1 MLGAEGA
8 EEGVEVVGRGGEVEV
23 CWVLELGF
31 EVGVEFG
38 HAGDWERALDA
49 EGVVEDSEGGGGLGD
64 FDGVVDVADDGP
76 AGGFDEVGG
85 AFEAEGWW

>member
-23 CWVLELGF
+23 CWILKFGL

-38 HAGDWERALDA
+38 HALYGKRSLHT
-49 EGVVEDSEGGGGLGD
+49 EGVVEN
-64 FDGVVDVADDGP
+64 P
-76 AGGFDEVGG
+76 
-85 AFEAEGWW
+85 